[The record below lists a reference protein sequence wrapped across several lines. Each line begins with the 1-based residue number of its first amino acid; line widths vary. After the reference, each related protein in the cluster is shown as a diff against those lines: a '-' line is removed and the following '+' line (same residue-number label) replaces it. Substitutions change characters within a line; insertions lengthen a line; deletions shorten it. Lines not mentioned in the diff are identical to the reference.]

1 MQSMGRMKRSG
12 SRFLVTP
19 YNPTFKYSISNAEE
33 EMENEDDVDWKK
45 CKQDALTSRKGK
57 SRQKE
62 QINIQYFYT
71 FIYCTIFAY
80 GYRNS

>member
-12 SRFLVTP
+12 SRLIVTP

-45 CKQDALTSRKGK
+45 CKEALTSRKGK
-57 SRQKE
+57 IRQKE
-62 QINIQYFYT
+62 
-71 FIYCTIFAY
+71 
-80 GYRNS
+80 

>member
-45 CKQDALTSRKGK
+45 CK
-57 SRQKE
+57 
-62 QINIQYFYT
+62 
-71 FIYCTIFAY
+71 
-80 GYRNS
+80 